1 MVEPGSNESTAPRL
15 RIASLFER
23 LFLSFG
29 LYDGQLVIAK
39 ISPVFTSTAIA
50 EAERA
55 LFATPT
61 AVNSR
66 YIIYCKR
73 ESILSVIFSPAV
85 TSFTTSGVFTRLPC
99 LSREI
104 FCSPSSPAKRV
115 LSCISKPSIPSP
127 SLLVKPIICAFG
139 CGCG

>member
-1 MVEPGSNESTAPRL
+1 MVEPGSKESTAPRL
-15 RIASLFER
+15 RMASLLDK

-39 ISPVFTSTAIA
+39 ISPVLTSTAIA
-50 EAERA
+50 VAERA
-55 LFATPT
+55 LFATPA

-73 ESILSVIFSPAV
+73 ESILRVIFSPGS
-85 TSFTTSGVFTRLPC
+85 TSFTTSGSLTRLPF
-99 LSREI
+99 LSRTI
-104 FCSPSSPAKRV
+104 CCSPSTPAKRV
-115 LSCISKPSIPSP
+115 LSCISKPSMPVP